1 MAHQAA
7 KSRNRKTL
15 NADDTLATQAAT
27 IDPPIHS
34 HDGSS
39 DELAQGLEQGLQSPL
54 REKTDG
60 AGREVI
66 GARR

>member
-34 HDGSS
+34 HDGYSRTVS
-39 DELAQGLEQGLQSPL
+39 FNTNAEDSRPSAKDAG
-54 REKTDG
+54 DG
-60 AGREVI
+60 
-66 GARR
+66 